1 MKVSNFEQKKEQPHA
16 DLDCSCS
23 KCDSFVHGDWYQC
36 LEVINQQIE
45 SAQEEVIKTKKK
57 YDAATD
63 LLKSLRDKKKELQT
77 EELMAAVMKS
87 KHSYEDILQYI
98 RSDIVE
104 V

>member
-1 MKVSNFEQKKEQPHA
+1 MARGKRR
-16 DLDCSCS
+16 L
-23 KCDSFVHGDWYQC
+23 GM
-36 LEVINQQIE
+36 EVINQQIE
-45 SAQEEVIKTKKK
+45 SAQEEVVKTKKK

-63 LLKSLRDKKKELQT
+63 LLKSLLDKKKELQT